1 MITPGTTP
9 EHTFTLPVPAES
21 IKSVRIFYMVDDV
34 VILQKETS
42 DVTMDGNAVKLT
54 LTQEDTLKFLG
65 AEKASIQVQCLSTG
79 NSAFMSYQYHVAV
92 GKSAATEVLT

>member
-21 IKSVRIFYMVDDV
+21 IKSVRIFYLVDDV

-42 DVTMDGNAVKLT
+42 DVTMDGNKIKLT

-65 AEKASIQVQCLSTG
+65 AEKASIQVQCLSIG
-79 NSAFMSYQYHVAV
+79 NSAFMSF
-92 GKSAATEVLT
+92 

>member
-9 EHTFTLPVPAES
+9 EHTFTLLVSSDS
-21 IKSVRIFYMVDDV
+21 IKSVRIFYMVNDV
-34 VILQKETS
+34 VVLQKETS
-42 DVTMDGNAVKLT
+42 DVTMDGNKVKLT

-65 AEKASIQVQCLSTG
+65 ASKASIQLQVLSTG

>member
-9 EHTFTLPVPAES
+9 EHTFTLPVLDDS
-21 IKSVRIFYMVDDV
+21 IKSVRIFYLADDV

-42 DVTMDGNAVKLT
+42 DVTMDGNKIKLT

-65 AEKASIQVQCLSTG
+65 AKKATIQLQCLSVG
-79 NSAFMSYQYHVAV
+79 GSAFMSYQYHAAV

>member
-9 EHTFTLPVPAES
+9 EHTFTLPVPTDNV
-21 IKSVRIFYMVDDV
+21 KSVRIFYLVDDV
-34 VILQKETS
+34 VILQKETA
-42 DVTMDGNAVKLT
+42 DVTMDGNKIKLT

-65 AEKASIQVQCLSTG
+65 AEKASVQLQVLSTG
-79 NSAFMSYQYHVAV
+79 NSAFMSYQFHVAV